1 MEQETQESQ
10 APELTIT
17 DLTNLKSI
25 IEVAVK
31 RGAFDASEIAAVG
44 STFNRL
50 NKFLNEIK
58 QQKDLTEN
66 QG

>member
-1 MEQETQESQ
+1 MEQENN

-31 RGAFDASEIAAVG
+31 RGTFDASEIAAVG
-44 STFNRL
+44 ATFNRL
-50 NKFLNEIK
+50 NKFLIQITE
-58 QQKDLTEN
+58 QKEKVET

>member
-1 MEQETQESQ
+1 MEQETK

-17 DLTNLKSI
+17 DLANLKSI

-31 RGAFDASEIAAVG
+31 RGVFDASEIAAVG
-44 STFNRL
+44 TTFNRL
-50 NKFLNEIK
+50 NKFLIQISEQKEQNE
-58 QQKDLTEN
+58 T

>member
-1 MEQETQESQ
+1 MEQENQS
-10 APELTIT
+10 PELTIT

-31 RGAFDASEIAAVG
+31 RGTFDASEIAAVG
-44 STFNRL
+44 TTFNRL
-50 NKFLNEIK
+50 NKFLTQISE
-58 QQKDLTEN
+58 QKEKVET